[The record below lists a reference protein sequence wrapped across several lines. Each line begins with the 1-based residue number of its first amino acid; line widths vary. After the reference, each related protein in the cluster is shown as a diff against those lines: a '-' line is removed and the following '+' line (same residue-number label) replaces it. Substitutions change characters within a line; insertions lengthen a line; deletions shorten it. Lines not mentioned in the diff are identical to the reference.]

1 MVPEP
6 EDATADSKSRDHR
19 SRRGAMLGTT
29 VAILIVVCAL
39 VTWKSNSPKPA
50 SGMSVTV
57 NTTVPPD
64 TPPINP
70 RAKQE

>member
-1 MVPEP
+1 
-6 EDATADSKSRDHR
+6 
-19 SRRGAMLGTT
+19 MLGTA
-29 VAILIVVCAL
+29 VAILIVVGAL
-39 VTWKSNSPKPA
+39 VAWKSNSPKQA

-70 RAKQE
+70 RANKE

>member
-6 EDATADSKSRDHR
+6 EDATADPKSRDHR
-19 SRRGAMLGTT
+19 SWRGAMLGTA
-29 VAILIVVCAL
+29 VAILIVVGAL
-39 VTWKSNSPKPA
+39 VAWKSNSPKQA

-70 RAKQE
+70 RANKE